1 MAIQNTPPNAAANKP
16 PVAPG
21 APPPTLTPLHDDIPP
36 EVVARSQ
43 IAKRLGLG
51 LVMIAALLGVLY
63 LVENQLNEPVEPEPI
78 TKTETPSES
87 TKESDKESGKEAVKE
102 APQVIGQN
110 VPTPEPAPPI
120 PAAPT
125 VEPDTK
131 PIESMPT
138 KIEETPK
145 VIAKPTR
152 STAKPVGYHP
162 PPSSTSGI
170 RLAPLAQPKQ
180 ATQAIPPV
188 PSKPAIAQPAKSIE
202 PKLTPAG
209 PRLFGAYLV
218 QAGMFSNTQKAEE
231 LHAMLQLN
239 GIPSTLET
247 RVQVGPFNSKAEAD
261 AAREKLKSLGVES
274 ILLPPRK

>member
-1 MAIQNTPPNAAANKP
+1 LAIQNNPSAANKP
-16 PVAPG
+16 PVAPS
-21 APPPTLTPLHDDIPP
+21 APPTLTPLSDDVPP
-36 EVVARSQ
+36 EVLARSQ

-87 TKESDKESGKEAVKE
+87 TKDSDKET
-102 APQVIGQN
+102 PQVIGQN

-120 PAAPT
+120 PSAAP

-131 PIESMPT
+131 PIEAMPP
-138 KIEETPK
+138 KIEEPPEA
-145 VIAKPTR
+145 VAKPTR
-152 STAKPVGYHP
+152 SAAKPVGYHP
-162 PPSSTSGI
+162 PPSSTSGSGI
-170 RLAPLAQPKQ
+170 RLAPLATPSV
-180 ATQAIPPV
+180 IP
-188 PSKPAIAQPAKSIE
+188 APAKPVATAIKPVES
-202 PKLTPAG
+202 KLTPAG

-261 AAREKLKSLGVES
+261 AAREKLKALGVES